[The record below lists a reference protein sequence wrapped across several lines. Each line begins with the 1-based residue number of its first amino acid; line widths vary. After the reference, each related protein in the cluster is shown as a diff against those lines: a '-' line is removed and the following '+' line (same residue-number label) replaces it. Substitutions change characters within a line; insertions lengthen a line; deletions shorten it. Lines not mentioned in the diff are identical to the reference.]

1 VKISTLQ
8 ALFQTHLSPLYEKR
22 EIDAIFFI
30 YIEDKYNIKKH
41 DYFLNFEMEEGRHEG
56 AKGRR
61 HEWRKDLEELS
72 RGCPIQYIIGK
83 TTFYG
88 LELNVNPD
96 VLIPRS
102 ETEELV
108 EHILMRFRVKR
119 GMTRGCHSALDAE
132 FQGIAGQ
139 ARNDEGR
146 GSLYKI
152 LDLATGSGTIA
163 IALAKNIKNA
173 TVWATDISEKAL
185 ETAKK
190 NAAENNVAIT
200 FLHHNILKDDITLL
214 PDNLDI
220 IVSNPPYIP
229 QSEQKHLHKNV
240 VDYEPKIALFVP
252 NENPL
257 IFYDAIVKIAKKIL
271 REGGSLYFETH
282 EKFHA
287 ELSAM
292 LAEMDFKE
300 IELWNDI
307 NGKPRF
313 ISCKK
318 L

>member
-1 VKISTLQ
+1 MKISTLQ
-8 ALFQTHLSPLYEKR
+8 ALFHTKLSPLYEKR
-22 EIDAIFFI
+22 EIDAIFFT
-30 YIEDKYNIKKH
+30 YIEYKYNIKKH
-41 DYFLNFEMEEGRHEG
+41 HYFLDPEIEGRKE
-56 AKGRR
+56 KGEREKGEREKGEREKGERR
-61 HEWRKDLEELS
+61 KNLDALAQ
-72 RGCPIQYIIGK
+72 GCPIQYIIGK
-83 TTFYG
+83 STFYG

-96 VLIPRS
+96 VLIPRP

-108 EHILMRFRVKR
+108 QHIIYSIFNIQYSI
-119 GMTRGCHSALDAE
+119 T
-132 FQGIAGQ
+132 
-139 ARNDEGR
+139 
-146 GSLYKI
+146 KI
-152 LDLATGSGTIA
+152 LDLATGSGAIA

-173 TVWATDISEKAL
+173 TVWATDVSEKTL
-185 ETAKK
+185 KTAKK
-190 NAAENNVAIT
+190 NAAENDVEIT
-200 FLHHNILKDDITLL
+200 FLHHDILQDDIAFL
-214 PDNLDI
+214 PDNVDI

-229 QSEQKHLHKNV
+229 QSEQKYLHKNV

-252 NENPL
+252 DENPL
-257 IFYDAIVKIAKKIL
+257 IFYNAIAQIAKKIL